1 MLTYVLPIV
10 LFIITL
16 IIILAFR
23 AEDKKSRSLQTV
35 KEKISSFRSESQQ
48 TMARISEAC
57 GDAKELVESKKKE
70 MLELVGAVEA
80 SLDNLSNHRK
90 DLTSLESVC
99 RGYELALDKL
109 RVQTEHAEDRI
120 RTVQNE
126 VEKARSVDQV
136 IQNFRTE
143 VASLQQELSALTASC
158 SELIRKTSDDLDE
171 VARSHKEK
179 ADAMLLQFSDML
191 SSNREDFGSF
201 IDDMRDDI
209 STRHADFKAWLDTGL
224 NQLDEKKEAV
234 LSESSAA
241 VDRFQQEK
249 SGLEVYISDAK
260 SELDSAV
267 AQAAACR
274 QECAQELEKEK
285 EELVRVRE
293 ENLADAAN
301 TYAKMT
307 QELID
312 SSDSLRTSMQGE
324 RTALDA
330 SILARRTEL
339 EDYLKQLGEKTSLLE
354 QKRNEMER
362 EAEDIRQ
369 KTDETFTAYKEK
381 MDELASSSQTS
392 IASSIIEGEQNL
404 SALSSQLKNKFETD
418 SRAVFD
424 DLDRAKEEFSSL
436 HKRQQELISSEE
448 EEYSAKCR
456 TQLAQTMDGEISRV
470 SAVFD
475 SMFSASTEQLANFA
489 KKLTEIREAVSMLN
503 QGVSESLSRTGE
515 KLTQIHTRLAS
526 SEASLSE
533 TQNKVTAAKEELF
546 NLQRDHKNLQEE
558 VAKAQKELDW
568 LQSKAQSARRD
579 RQNEEARLA
588 RLQME
593 NARQEKNG
601 KTDSPAPEEEFEA
614 QEEELPIDED

>member
-80 SLDNLSNHRK
+80 SLDNLNNHRK

-241 VDRFQQEK
+241 VDRFQEEK
-249 SGLEVYISDAK
+249 SGLEVYISNAR

-267 AQAAACR
+267 AQVAACR

-312 SSDSLRTSMQGE
+312 SSDNLRTSMQGE

-354 QKRNEMER
+354 QKRNEMESD
-362 EAEDIRQ
+362 AENIRQ
-369 KTDETFTAYKEK
+369 KADEAFTSYKEK

-424 DLDRAKEEFSSL
+424 DLDKAKEEFSSL

-601 KTDSPAPEEEFEA
+601 KTDIPAAEEPEA
-614 QEEELPIDED
+614 QEEELPIDDD

>member
-57 GDAKELVESKKKE
+57 ADAKELVESKKKE

-109 RVQTEHAEDRI
+109 RVQTEYAEDRI

-143 VASLQQELSALTASC
+143 IASLQQELSMLTSSC